1 MNYENINKL
10 KDAIKLERFRNKIT
24 QAEMAKELDI
34 SRTWYIELENNP
46 DKLELQQAF
55 KISKKLKWNMFKF
68 IDEELLK

>member
-1 MNYENINKL
+1 MNEENINKL

-24 QAEMAKELDI
+24 QAEMAEELDI

-46 DKLELQQAF
+46 NKLELQQAF

-68 IDEELLK
+68 IDEEL

>member
-1 MNYENINKL
+1 MNEENINKL

-46 DKLELQQAF
+46 NKLELQQAF
-55 KISKKLKWNMFKF
+55 KISKRLNWNMFKF
-68 IDEELLK
+68 IDEELK